1 MSHTL
6 ISIIIGAIFVNNFIL
21 TRFLGL
27 CPFFG
32 VSTKT
37 KPAIGMGIALTFVTA
52 LAAIVSWL
60 MYTFVL
66 VPFKIEYMQVIV
78 FILVIAVLVQFVEL
92 FLKKTNE
99 SLYKA
104 LGIYLPLITTNCI
117 VLGVALINVRQSY
130 SFIES
135 LVFSIAAG
143 LGFTLAILLMS
154 GIRERLELS
163 DVPKPFQGLP
173 IAFIV
178 AALMSM
184 AFLAFSGMIR

>member
-1 MSHTL
+1 
-6 ISIIIGAIFVNNFIL
+6 
-21 TRFLGL
+21 
-27 CPFFG
+27 
-32 VSTKT
+32 
-37 KPAIGMGIALTFVTA
+37 
-52 LAAIVSWL
+52 